1 MMEIA
6 TVIALM
12 GFPRKARTPLRLF
25 SSFKSKVNPESS
37 VRIIEVVLYLKIEV
51 DYTWTQKARLVS
63 RDVWADLGGCNSHF
77 WMYYPIGKISTFS
90 ADSVKS
96 LFAIILWFPVVIV
109 WYLWII
115 L

>member
-51 DYTWTQKARLVS
+51 DYT
-63 RDVWADLGGCNSHF
+63 
-77 WMYYPIGKISTFS
+77 
-90 ADSVKS
+90 
-96 LFAIILWFPVVIV
+96 
-109 WYLWII
+109 
-115 L
+115 